1 MSFPELEAL
10 KLCMGYG
17 EGDGGRQEGRMGCIQ
32 PESESPCLRNRSL
45 GWAPGAGGRGA
56 RGRKAPGWMRTAL
69 LRPQPSH
76 STCTTKVA
84 VGSGW
89 FP

>member
-1 MSFPELEAL
+1 MSFPEPGPL
-10 KLCMGYG
+10 KLCMGYR
-17 EGDGGRQEGRMGCIQ
+17 EGDRGRQVGSMGCIQ
-32 PESESPCLRNRSL
+32 PESESLCLGNRSL

-56 RGRKAPGWMRTAL
+56 RPRKAPGWMRTAFL
-69 LRPQPSH
+69 WPQPSH